1 MLGFPGRGGSDPR
14 TAARAAFKSFHEL
27 PAKNIVKTNRA
38 ASRWFQAVT
47 IANTCWFET
56 RLTWLPRF
64 SDIGVWRWKRDLIV
78 PLGA

>member
-1 MLGFPGRGGSDPR
+1 MSAPV
-14 TAARAAFKSFHEL
+14 AFKSFHEL
-27 PAKNIVKTNRA
+27 PAKYIVKTNRA

-56 RLTWLPRF
+56 RLTWLFQF

>member
-1 MLGFPGRGGSDPR
+1 MSAPV
-14 TAARAAFKSFHEL
+14 AFKSFHEL

-56 RLTWLPRF
+56 RLTWLLRF

>member
-1 MLGFPGRGGSDPR
+1 MSAPV
-14 TAARAAFKSFHEL
+14 AFKSFHEL

-56 RLTWLPRF
+56 RLTWLLRF
-64 SDIGVWRWKRDLIV
+64 SDIGV
-78 PLGA
+78 